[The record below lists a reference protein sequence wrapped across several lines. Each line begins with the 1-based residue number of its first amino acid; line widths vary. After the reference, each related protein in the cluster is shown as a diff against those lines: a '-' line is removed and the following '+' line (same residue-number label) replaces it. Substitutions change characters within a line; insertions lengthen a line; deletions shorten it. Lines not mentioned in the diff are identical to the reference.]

1 MRKKLLVF
9 SFISLLSAACATK
22 TFVRQSVQQVE
33 QRVEDQ
39 EQRTQQ
45 KIDALNA
52 GLSQQQDRL
61 AGTQEHVG
69 RVETHAASA
78 EKHAQTAQ
86 ASADGA
92 HQRTQ
97 ALELTLSN
105 VNRQVVLADRAQGFT
120 RNSARL
126 SRETQAALDAF
137 VDEVRRQQLVWI
149 EIEGHTDNTG
159 NAAYNA
165 QLSVARAEV
174 VRQYLAS
181 KGVPLHK
188 MTVIGDGVTRPVA
201 PNRTR
206 GGRAQNRRVVV
217 RAVR

>member
-61 AGTQEHVG
+61 AGTQEQVG

-78 EKHAQTAQ
+78 EKQAQMAQ
-86 ASADGA
+86 VSADGA

-105 VNRQVVLADRAQGFT
+105 VNRQVVLSDRAQGFA

-188 MTVIGDGVTRPVA
+188 MTVIGYGVTRPVA

-206 GGRAQNRRVVV
+206 DGRAQNRRVVV

>member
-1 MRKKLLVF
+1 MRKKLLVL

-61 AGTQEHVG
+61 AGTQEQVG
-69 RVETHAASA
+69 RVETHAVSA
-78 EKHAQTAQ
+78 EKQAQTAQ

-120 RNSARL
+120 RNSSRL
-126 SRETQAALDAF
+126 SPETQTALDAF

-159 NAAYNA
+159 NAEYNA

-188 MTVIGDGVTRPVA
+188 MTVIGYGVTRPVA